1 MSNSGV
7 FNIDDINFLRDN
19 QQYPSLGQLE
29 LIETQKASSVVALD
43 FTDIK
48 EDIYNVHLLTTSGI
62 KHASTST
69 TRLQFFESGV
79 LETGNVYH
87 YGFIQGQSNGS
98 FYDTLRDNNFSSIY
112 VTYSNNGTNTGDVES
127 CYMYLYNLGNSAKYS
142 MVTML
147 SIFQDDGV
155 FKLQYGSGLL
165 PQKSV
170 VDGIRLNFQSAS
182 TNGFASLYGIRFT

>member
-1 MSNSGV
+1 MANSGV
-7 FNIDDINFLRDN
+7 FNIDDINFLKDN

-29 LIETQKASSVVALD
+29 LIQTQDARGVVALD

-48 EDIYNVHLLTTSGI
+48 QDIYNVHLLTTSGI
-62 KHASTST
+62 KHTSTST
-69 TRLQFFESGV
+69 TRIRFFESGV

-87 YGFIQGQSNGS
+87 YGFLQGETNGN

-142 MVTML
+142 MVSMH
-147 SIFQDDGV
+147 SIFQDNGV

-170 VDGIRLNFQSAS
+170 VDGIRLNFQSSS
-182 TNGFASLYGIRFT
+182 TTGVSSLYGIRFT

>member
-1 MSNSGV
+1 SGV

-62 KHASTST
+62 KHTSTST